1 MIKTVC
7 FTGHRKLPISKLEI
21 IKSQLEIQIKDFI
34 NQGAEVFIDGGA
46 IGFDLLAA
54 ECVINIKKIKLFLVL
69 PCEDQSQ
76 QWKYEDIARYENIK
90 SQADNI
96 QYISR
101 SYYKGCMLDRNKNMV
116 DRSDA
121 VIAYFNGNPHTGTS
135 FTLKYAQGKS
145 KKIVFVIA

>member
-1 MIKTVC
+1 M
-7 FTGHRKLPISKLEI
+7 
-21 IKSQLEIQIKDFI
+21 
-34 NQGAEVFIDGGA
+34 FIDGGA

-54 ECVINIKKIKLFLVL
+54 ECVINIKKECPEIKLFLVL

-76 QWKYEDIARYENIK
+76 QWKHENIARYENIK
-90 SQADNI
+90 AQADNI

-116 DRSDA
+116 NRSDA